1 MQEDYFEGIFIP
13 NRYLEVFA
21 NFILEKTQEA
31 IEERD
36 FFFSATAKVGTRRAR
51 SSGLENVWLQDLKLE
66 YCHIQHLPTFQENIQ
81 NFAQNTP
88 ENLESAFLKAFVI
101 YSKFD
106 PNDTLLLALS
116 KFCLEL
122 SDRAGKK
129 VGFAYQIQKYKNQD
143 WIQKYQQ
150 SVQPI
155 NCGKFYIHPSWHKNF
170 TNKKDVQSRQKIDL
184 LIDPGLAFG
193 SGHHASTAMCLE
205 FLSNILLK
213 GKVMLDVGCGSG
225 ILSLA
230 GKKLGAEV
238 EMCDSDLLAINESKK
253 NFTLNNLEPDKIW
266 QGSINHI
273 DKKYDVVV
281 VNILADIIKALQP
294 DLSNALK
301 PNSILVLSGILEEHQ
316 TSVLKRFND
325 FRLLSVLYVDGWVG
339 LKLTQK

>member
-1 MQEDYFEGIFIP
+1 MQEDYFESIFIP

-31 IEERD
+31 IEERE
-36 FFFSATAKVGTRRAR
+36 FFFSTTAKADTKREGSDR
-51 SSGLENVWLQDLKLE
+51 LESVWLQDLKLE
-66 YCHIQHLPTFQENIQ
+66 YCHIQHLPTFQEGIQ
-81 NFAQNTP
+81 NFDRNIP

-101 YSKFD
+101 YSKSD
-106 PNDTLLLALS
+106 PKDTLLFALS

-122 SDRAGKK
+122 SHRAGKK
-129 VGFAYQIQKYKNQD
+129 VGFAYQIKKHKNQD
-143 WIQKYQQ
+143 WIQKYQK
-150 SVQPI
+150 SVQPV
-155 NCGKFYIHPSWHKNF
+155 NCGKFYIHPSWYENF
-170 TNKKDVQSRQKIDL
+170 TNKKNDQNEQKIDL

-205 FLSNILLK
+205 FLSNIPLK
-213 GKVMLDVGCGSG
+213 SKVMLDVGCGSG

-281 VNILADIIKALQP
+281 VNILADIIKMLQP
-294 DLSNALK
+294 DLNNALK
-301 PNSILVLSGILEEHQ
+301 PNSILILSGILEEHQ
-316 TSVLKRFND
+316 ASVLKRFND
-325 FRLLSVLYVDGWVG
+325 FRLLSILYVDGWVG